1 MTRRKHNNRSS
12 AQDRK
17 SGGDGKNLHHPQHGK
32 VVKEKFQEERK
43 RSIPNLIAKTN
54 NQKLALRAFT
64 ERQLIVLSGIAGAGK
79 TELMCWWASKLWLE
93 GKIDNI
99 VITRPN
105 RTLGKDGGAVPGSDS
120 LKLLSFC
127 LSMLTKFRKY
137 LGVGILKNNFKMEV
151 LDSLFS
157 EVRGIVIMPLEK
169 IQGMS
174 FDDRTILI
182 CDEMQNADVAQM
194 KAVVTR
200 CEEGCQVII
209 SGDPRQTA
217 IGKRN
222 GLVFIQKALVEH
234 PTRSAEVVE
243 FNSEDCLR
251 HGISAHLAKVFE
263 EMGENWVDGY

>member
-1 MTRRKHNNRSS
+1 MSIRRKPNRSALS
-12 AQDRK
+12 DRRTH
-17 SGGDGKNLHHPQHGK
+17 GGGKDLNNPNHGK
-32 VVKEKFQEERK
+32 VVKEKFQEERE
-43 RSIPNLIAKTN
+43 RMIPTLTAKTN
-54 NQKLALRAFT
+54 NQKLSLRALT
-64 ERQLIVLSGIAGAGK
+64 ERQLIVLSGSAGCGK
-79 TELMCWWASKLWLE
+79 TEIMCWWASKLWLE

-105 RTLGKDGGAVPGSDS
+105 KTLGKDGGAVPGGDAA
-120 LKLLSFC
+120 KLLSFC

-151 LDSLFS
+151 LESLFS

-209 SGDPRQTA
+209 SGDPMQTA

-222 GLVFIQKALVEH
+222 GLVFIKKALEEH
-234 PTRSAEVVE
+234 PTRDAEVIN
-243 FNSEDCLR
+243 FTPDDCLR
-251 HGISAHLAKVFE
+251 HGISAHLSKVFE
-263 EMGENWVDGY
+263 EMGENWVEGY